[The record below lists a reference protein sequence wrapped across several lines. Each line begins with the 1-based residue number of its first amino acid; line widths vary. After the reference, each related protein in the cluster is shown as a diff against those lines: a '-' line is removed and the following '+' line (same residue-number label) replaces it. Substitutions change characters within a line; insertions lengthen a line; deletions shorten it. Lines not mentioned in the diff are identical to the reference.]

1 MYCISVVFFGL
12 LIMVRSANSVISL
25 ASRDLGCLGSCLD
38 IAPRQFNKYQSSYF
52 PFYISQAHKAFS
64 LRSQRDSDRPQ
75 EAGLSAPKKPTQSKP
90 AHIGN
95 KSLKGCRINCFVI
108 FVKNFHKFQY
118 ILLCDWHVPMC
129 LFLRHSP
136 QSSDSLTPSD
146 FKFACISDQC

>member
-1 MYCISVVFFGL
+1 MYCISVDFFGL

-90 AHIGN
+90 AKIVN
-95 KSLKGCRINCFVI
+95 YSLKDCRINCFVI
-108 FVKNFHKFQY
+108 FVKNVHQFQY
-118 ILLCDWHVPMC
+118 ILLCNW
-129 LFLRHSP
+129 L
-136 QSSDSLTPSD
+136 
-146 FKFACISDQC
+146 ACDNAFIP